1 MVRPLLKC
9 GADVNATGKYGRT
22 ALEVA
27 ASRGHEAVVRLL
39 LERGADVNAKDKYR
53 GETALRAAVSGGHEV
68 VMRLLLER
76 GAVYLIAFKKVIIV
90 II

>member
-1 MVRPLLKC
+1 VVRPLLKC
-9 GADVNATGKYGRT
+9 
-22 ALEVA
+22 
-27 ASRGHEAVVRLL
+27 
-39 LERGADVNAKDKYR
+39 GADVNAKDKYR